1 VTNISTLF
9 IEARAELSK
18 VVWPDR
24 KTTMASTVVVL
35 ALSFIVGAY
44 LGVIDFALSNLFDW
58 IYSG

>member
-9 IEARAELSK
+9 IEARAELNK